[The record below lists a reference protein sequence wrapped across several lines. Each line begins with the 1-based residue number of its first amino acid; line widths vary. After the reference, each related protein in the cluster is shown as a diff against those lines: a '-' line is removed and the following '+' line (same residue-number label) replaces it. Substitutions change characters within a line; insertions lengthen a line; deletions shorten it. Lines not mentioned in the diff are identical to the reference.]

1 METSEDKEEEAP
13 FSETTLCK
21 KPEDKRNQTER
32 ESDPDMESGQSDLN
46 QLSATKRKR
55 PEQEPGPSC
64 LSFKS
69 SHSKDGLINLNIDQP
84 SDAKR
89 FKQSPD
95 DVVQPPHEFQMRLGS
110 IFMELEKKIVM
121 FVNDELK
128 EIQKVLS
135 SDYPDEEEEE
145 EGVSGNK
152 DEKQRSS
159 SSREAFLKITVDFL
173 RMMNLDDLADLLQ
186 SSKRYSSTEMV
197 EQEIIKDLL

>member
-13 FSETTLCK
+13 LSETTLCK

-32 ESDPDMESGQSDLN
+32 ESDMESGQSDLN
-46 QLSATKRKR
+46 QLSATKRKQ
-55 PEQEPGPSC
+55 EQEPGPSC

-69 SHSKDGLINLNIDQP
+69 TKSKDAGISFNIDEP
-84 SDAKR
+84 SDAVR
-89 FKQSPD
+89 SDQSP
-95 DVVQPPHEFQMRLGS
+95 DVVQPPHESQMRLGS
-110 IFMELEKKIVM
+110 IFVELEKKIVM
-121 FVNDELK
+121 FVKDELK

-135 SDYPDEEEEE
+135 SDYPDEEEE

-197 EQEIIKDLL
+197 EQEILKDLL